1 MSEADP
7 EVLEHGAATPA
18 EHPSAVARALSRF
31 LPGAR
36 VVRVEPIDGLGAG
49 VVARKEGG
57 YARAWRVG
65 ALDGEGRAHDFVF
78 RTSGS
83 DEFGHD
89 RRADRAANLL
99 LAFDTFA
106 EIPDHVR
113 ALDVGF
119 EVPGE
124 LRSLRDAGEPYLVT
138 SYAEGSL
145 YAEDLRRIA
154 AAGTASPSDVARCEA
169 LADWLSALH
178 APRLTDPA
186 AWRRAIRDL
195 LGHGEGIFG
204 IVDAY
209 PPDVPAAPPW
219 RLADIERRCLD
230 WRWDLRG
237 RPERLRRTH
246 GDFHPFNIV
255 FSSGTRFTLLDAS
268 RGCKGDPADDV
279 TALAINYV
287 FFGLQAPRAWRRGF
301 APLWHGFWERYLR
314 TPGGRG
320 VLEAAAPFL
329 AWRALVLGCPRFYP
343 DLSAAA
349 RDALLG
355 LAERALVAPPFD
367 PESAE
372 ALFP

>member
-1 MSEADP
+1 MSEAERGWPARAGAPDP
-7 EVLEHGAATPA
+7 EILG
-18 EHPSAVARALSRF
+18 RALGRF

-36 VVRVEPIDGLGAG
+36 VVRCEPIGASG
-49 VVARKEGG
+49 ASEVGRKEGG
-57 YARAWRVG
+57 YARAWRIG
-65 ALDGEGRAHDFVF
+65 ALDAAGQAHDLVY
-78 RTSGS
+78 RTAAA

-99 LAFDTFA
+99 LAYDTFA
-106 EIPDHVR
+106 DVPDHVR

-119 EVPGE
+119 EAPGD
-124 LRSLRDAGEPYLVT
+124 LRTIRGGGEPYLVT
-138 SYAEGSL
+138 TFAEGTL

-154 AAGTASPSDVARCEA
+154 ASELASAADLERCDA
-169 LADWLSALH
+169 LARWLAALH
-178 APRLTDPA
+178 AGRVDDPP

-209 PPDVPAAPPW
+209 PHDAPAAPAW
-219 RLADIERRCLD
+219 RLEDLERRCLD
-230 WRWDLRG
+230 WRWDLR
-237 RPERLRRTH
+237 RHPERLRRTH

-255 FSSGTRFTLLDAS
+255 FSTGARFTLLDAS
-268 RGCKGDPADDV
+268 RGGKGDPADDV
-279 TALAINYV
+279 TALAVNYV
-287 FFGLQAPRAWRRGF
+287 FFGVQAPRAWRRGF
-301 APLWHGFWERYLR
+301 APLWRRFWERYLEAAGSR
-314 TPGGRG
+314 T
-320 VLEAAAPFL
+320 VLESAPPFL

-355 LAERALVAPPFD
+355 LAERALAAAPFD
-367 PESAE
+367 PRSAE